1 MPLVPRS
8 FSGSPLYQP
17 ISVMPN
23 VQVILKEKIA
33 SLGAEADIVTVRAGY
48 ARNFLVPQ
56 GKAYEA
62 TAGNLRHINNLKTR
76 RAERE
81 TAERAEAQ
89 NIAGKLR
96 KAPLRLTLDIGQGG
110 KAFGAITAA
119 DIAEGIAAQFK
130 VTVDRHQ
137 IELEKPIKTTGKHE
151 VTIRIHS
158 DVEAVL
164 KLVVSAPEAEGADAG
179 DAE

>member
-1 MPLVPRS
+1 
-8 FSGSPLYQP
+8 
-17 ISVMPN
+17 
-23 VQVILKEKIA
+23 
-33 SLGAEADIVTVRAGY
+33 
-48 ARNFLVPQ
+48 
-56 GKAYEA
+56 
-62 TAGNLRHINNLKTR
+62 
-76 RAERE
+76 
-81 TAERAEAQ
+81 
-89 NIAGKLR
+89 
-96 KAPLRLTLDIGQGG
+96 LRLTLDIGQGG